1 MLADRMT
8 CNDKMVSIFRHGINN
23 DDIGA
28 IAKASFEE
36 TPEMFLKAAKHG
48 ELDNMKG
55 VSANIMCGQQG
66 YYGTNCFKVLVD
78 NDFLMSI
85 KPQTTTTSQPT
96 EESDE
101 QALLNQIS
109 SETTNECST
118 NSLLIESSVAS
129 IKNINNGSSS
139 DYELDF

>member
-8 CNDKMVSIFRHGINN
+8 CNDKMISIFRHGINN

-85 KPQTTTTSQPT
+85 KPQAPSTQQ
-96 EESDE
+96 EDESDE
-101 QALLNQIS
+101 QALLNQIT
-109 SETTNECST
+109 SETSNECST
-118 NSLLIESSVAS
+118 NNLIIESSIAS
-129 IKNINNGSSS
+129 IKNINNGTSD